1 MKDALTRLRAK
12 LGSDATYFHKVYD
25 HTFGF
30 ARTEGQRSL
39 GTHMIG
45 PLDAG
50 KHLMLF

>member
-39 GTHMIG
+39 GTYMIG
-45 PLDAG
+45 PLNAG